1 MWLAWLL
8 LGVVVQVCSAGDA
21 IEQLT
26 DDSFI
31 EAIKDSD
38 STWLVDFYAP
48 WCSSCVHLEPILN
61 DAAVE
66 AKSFLRIAKVNVDA
80 NPKLAAKYEIVRY
93 PTIMYGRWNARMNE
107 VELKPY
113 PGDRSVDS
121 LVKFGKRMAGDVV
134 SSITSDKEWEQYF
147 SVDGSMLVFGQ
158 SAQPD
163 AKEVEMLELYKKTA
177 AFFQNQHIFTTTND
191 AKMLAKF
198 SRPAPFVARIDSNQ
212 KQPYYYDGDL
222 ALPKMNRYPSFT
234 TFENS
239 NFKRIGSFRILVVG
253 CYLPE
258 RDASFESLFQSFAS
272 YSNSLLTPSERE
284 RFAFGWI
291 NSTRYEHYLTKFFV
305 YSDQLPTFFVW
316 NTEAQVF
323 YNYEGPHDAESM
335 RQFLSNILVGKERAI
350 GQANYPLKI
359 YRYFVR
365 GYPWT
370 LLWLIPG
377 SIVLFFIGLGFYGFL
392 KYDDKAEKRALAQI
406 SQGTSKAK
414 KDE

>member
-1 MWLAWLL
+1 
-8 LGVVVQVCSAGDA
+8 
-21 IEQLT
+21 
-26 DDSFI
+26 
-31 EAIKDSD
+31 
-38 STWLVDFYAP
+38 
-48 WCSSCVHLEPILN
+48 
-61 DAAVE
+61 
-66 AKSFLRIAKVNVDA
+66 
-80 NPKLAAKYEIVRY
+80 
-93 PTIMYGRWNARMNE
+93 MYGRWNARMNE

-177 AFFQNQHIFTTTND
+177 AFFQNQHWIE
-191 AKMLAKF
+191 
-198 SRPAPFVARIDSNQ
+198 
-212 KQPYYYDGDL
+212 
-222 ALPKMNRYPSFT
+222 MNRYPSFT

-272 YSNSLLTPSERE
+272 YSNSLLTPSERK

-377 SIVLFFIGLGFYGFL
+377 SVVLFFIGLGFYGFL

>member
-1 MWLAWLL
+1 
-8 LGVVVQVCSAGDA
+8 
-21 IEQLT
+21 
-26 DDSFI
+26 
-31 EAIKDSD
+31 
-38 STWLVDFYAP
+38 
-48 WCSSCVHLEPILN
+48 
-61 DAAVE
+61 
-66 AKSFLRIAKVNVDA
+66 
-80 NPKLAAKYEIVRY
+80 
-93 PTIMYGRWNARMNE
+93 MYGRWNARMNE

-177 AFFQNQHIFTTTND
+177 A
-191 AKMLAKF
+191 
-198 SRPAPFVARIDSNQ
+198 
-212 KQPYYYDGDL
+212 
-222 ALPKMNRYPSFT
+222 
-234 TFENS
+234 
-239 NFKRIGSFRILVVG
+239 
-253 CYLPE
+253 
-258 RDASFESLFQSFAS
+258 
-272 YSNSLLTPSERE
+272 
-284 RFAFGWI
+284 
-291 NSTRYEHYLTKFFV
+291 LTKFFV

-377 SIVLFFIGLGFYGFL
+377 SVVLFFIGLGFYGFL